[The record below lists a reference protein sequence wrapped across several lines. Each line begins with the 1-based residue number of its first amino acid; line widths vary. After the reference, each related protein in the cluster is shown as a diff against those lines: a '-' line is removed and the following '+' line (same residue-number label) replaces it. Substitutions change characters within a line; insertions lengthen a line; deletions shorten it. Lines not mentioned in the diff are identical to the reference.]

1 MAPLPPGERPLYSL
15 SLRERVGVRVFTRR
29 RSLVS
34 LGQANPIDRPP
45 AHAHLH
51 GRSFAICRQMTTIG
65 SKPTTTIAID
75 AVEASASRSSDAS
88 V

>member
-1 MAPLPPGERPLYSL
+1 MRGPL

-29 RSLVS
+29 KSLVS
-34 LGQANPIDRPP
+34 LRQAAPFPRRPGRSHP
-45 AHAHLH
+45 HPH